1 MMGSRRADQRSLHA
15 RLDAAKL
22 RVQKDLAASAANGL
36 PPPRRTRPDRTT
48 RPDRIPP
55 PQRRTPVEHRRAL
68 PVRPAATRVATSE
81 PRPAYVA
88 APVAVETDSP
98 PPPAR
103 YKALVLEQDAQSR
116 QRTELLDR
124 LERELAST
132 DHNDGGVAKFDRDAR
147 ARALQAELAEQ
158 VARRQQLLGAL
169 QHMPRGDEPANPPA
183 EESPRLTDQD
193 GPAQPPTPTPSPCA
207 VDLIVPTAAVSP
219 RRLSAAVSPRRLS
232 AASMPGSDGSD
243 AHSHSDSDSEP
254 RVAPAG
260 RQDYQQVAE
269 QTRSLW
275 GELRPAVGSQRDYS
289 SLLTM
294 VRDATN
300 DFW

>member
-1 MMGSRRADQRSLHA
+1 MTGSRRADQRSLHA

-22 RVQKDLAASAANGL
+22 RVQKDLAASAANGSM

-55 PQRRTPVEHRRAL
+55 PQRRSPVDRPRL
-68 PVRPAATRVATSE
+68 PVRTAATRVATSE
-81 PRPAYVA
+81 PHPPYVA
-88 APVAVETDSP
+88 APVTMETDSP

-103 YKALVLEQDAQSR
+103 YKALLLEQDAQSR
-116 QRTELLDR
+116 QRTLLLDR

-132 DHNDGGVAKFDRDAR
+132 DLEDGGVAKHDRDAR

-158 VARRQQLLGAL
+158 SARRQQLLGAL
-169 QHMPRGDEPANPPA
+169 RHMPRGNGPPNPPS
-183 EESPRLTDQD
+183 EESECSTDQD
-193 GPAQPPTPTPSPCA
+193 GPAQLPTPTPSPCA
-207 VDLIVPTAAVSP
+207 VDLILP
-219 RRLSAAVSPRRLS
+219 SAAISPRRLS

-243 AHSHSDSDSEP
+243 AHSHSDSDSDSET
-254 RVAPAG
+254 RVVAPKAM
-260 RQDYQQVAE
+260 QDYQRVAE

-275 GELRPAVGSQRDYS
+275 GELKLAVGSQRDYC